1 MKCICQKIIS
11 IAIVYLF
18 LAACHH
24 PVTDKQASDRPTV
37 FNEGEFGYDLQF
49 LKKQDSELIVLMSGN
64 SRVIISPKY
73 QAKVFTSTA
82 SGEKGLSF
90 GWINYKA
97 FNKEDAHMNAY
108 GGENRLWLGPE
119 GGKFSLFFK
128 PGTKMVFDN
137 WKTPAPFDN
146 ENWNVSTMDSQSV
159 TLYKKMD
166 LLNYAG
172 TQLKLQV
179 VRTVSILSR
188 VQVNGLAGTNE
199 SDDSLYAVGYETK
212 NVLTNMGEQEWTEA
226 SGMPCIWI
234 LDMFKPSS
242 ATIVVVP
249 FKNTRAEDFEK
260 VATTNY
266 FGEIPAD
273 RIKHNDSLIFFRADG
288 KSRGKLGISANRAR
302 ETAGSYDAENKVL
315 SIILFNVSE
324 KKRYLNQE
332 WNLTKPSFSGDAVNA
347 YNDGPLS
354 DGTQM
359 GPFYE
364 IESVSQAA
372 FLKPRESIY
381 HSHIVLHFTG
391 NEKALNKIA
400 IRMLGTGLEKINKS
414 FEVSHN

>member
-11 IAIVYLF
+11 IAIFYLF

-372 FLKPRESIY
+372 FIKPRESIY